1 MSVALVAPYLNAQA
15 YEGRGHTVD
24 SSVNPYVVA

>member
-15 YEGRGHTVD
+15 YDGRGHTD
-24 SSVNPYVVA
+24 STLQ